1 MMNTASGAKNAY
13 VKPIFEIPGNFKN
26 ADNEYDAKLITVKVN
41 NGTEE
46 KPNWLELKA
55 DKGKVAAKIGV
66 EPKCDWCDERQDI
79 ELKYSNFA
87 KWVRGEVENFY

>member
-1 MMNTASGAKNAY
+1 MMAAVTLTTSAATSQNDG
-13 VKPIFEIPGNFKN
+13 V
-26 ADNEYDAKLITVKVN
+26 ITVKVN
-41 NGTEE
+41 KGTEE